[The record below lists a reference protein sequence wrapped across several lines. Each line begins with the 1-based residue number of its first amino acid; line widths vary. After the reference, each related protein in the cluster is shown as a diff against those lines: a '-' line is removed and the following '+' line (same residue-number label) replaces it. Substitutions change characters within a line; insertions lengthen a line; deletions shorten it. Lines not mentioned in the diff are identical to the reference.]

1 VSSGASRLYVGCYT
15 ASSGGTGLGVS
26 ILERSGAGQPW
37 STARVAPVDDPSFIA
52 LTEGEVHAVSE
63 TAAGRLVS
71 FTISGGDLVPASIA
85 ASGGT
90 APCHVVLD
98 PASGAL
104 VVSNYTA
111 GTFGVLSA
119 DGLDPARVANVL
131 PLPTATGPVVDRQEA
146 PHAHSATPTPWGTLL
161 ISDLGSDRLYE
172 VRVDPVTLEP
182 AFVRAHAVPK
192 GAGPRHL
199 AWWGDRLLVAGEL
212 DGRVHVLERVEDS
225 FAVSQSISACDAS
238 TSRGTGEVLLSHIE
252 VVGDLV
258 YVAVRGR
265 DSISVLS
272 ASGSQGGRPLSLV
285 AEVPCGGRW
294 PRHFTVLDGPGSSR
308 ELVVAN
314 QLSDSITV
322 LPLDAATGV
331 PGAVSETIST
341 GSPSCVVV
349 GP

>member
-1 VSSGASRLYVGCYT
+1 MSRGVPRIYVGCYT
-15 ASSGGTGLGVS
+15 ASSGGNGLGVS
-26 ILERSGAGQPW
+26 VLERPGDGQTW
-37 STARVAPVDDPSFIA
+37 STARVALVDDPSFIA

-63 TAAGRLVS
+63 TAAGRVVS

-104 VVSNYTA
+104 VVSNYMA

-119 DGLDPARVANVL
+119 DGLDPARVAHVL
-131 PLPTATGPVVDRQEA
+131 PLPTATGPVIDRQEA

-161 ISDLGSDRLYE
+161 VSDLGSDRLYE
-172 VRVDPVTLEP
+172 VRVDPLTLEP
-182 AFVRAHAVPK
+182 AFVRAHAVPA

-212 DGRVHVLERVEDS
+212 DGRVHVLDRVDDG
-225 FAVSQSISACDAS
+225 FTVTQSTAAYDAAMS
-238 TSRGTGEVLLSHIE
+238 LGTGEVLLSHIE

-272 ASGSQGGRPLSLV
+272 ASGSQGGGPLSLV

-294 PRHFTVLDGPGSSR
+294 PRHFTVLDEPGSAR
-308 ELVVAN
+308 QLVVAN

-322 LPLDAATGV
+322 LPLDAESGV
-331 PGAVSETIST
+331 PGAVSATIAT
-341 GSPSCVVV
+341 GSPACVVV